1 MCETMLVT
9 EDNITNLVGNQ
20 IFVFGSNESGRH
32 GKGAAKTA
40 LKWGAKYGQAEG
52 LQGRTYGIPTVNAS
66 ISNSLSVDKIKVY
79 VDRFVSFAKSRQD
92 LHFLVTE
99 VGCGLA
105 GLTPKQIAPLFKEA
119 AQLPNVS
126 LPKKFIRL
134 LSRSNGV

>member
-1 MCETMLVT
+1 MLVT

>member
-1 MCETMLVT
+1 MMAT

-52 LQGRTYGIPTVNAS
+52 LQGRTYAIPTVNAS
-66 ISNSLSVDKIKVY
+66 ISSSLSVDKIKVY
-79 VDRFVSFAKSRQD
+79 VDRFVSFAKSHQD

-99 VGCGLA
+99 IGCGLA
-105 GLTPKQIAPLFKEA
+105 GLTPKQVAPLFKEA

>member
-1 MCETMLVT
+1 MLVT

-52 LQGRTYGIPTVNAS
+52 LQGRTYAIPTVNAS
-66 ISNSLSVDKIKVY
+66 ISSSLSVDKIKVY

-99 VGCGLA
+99 IGCGLA
-105 GLTPKQIAPLFKEA
+105 GLTPKQVAPLFKEA

-134 LSRSNGV
+134 LRNVNEV